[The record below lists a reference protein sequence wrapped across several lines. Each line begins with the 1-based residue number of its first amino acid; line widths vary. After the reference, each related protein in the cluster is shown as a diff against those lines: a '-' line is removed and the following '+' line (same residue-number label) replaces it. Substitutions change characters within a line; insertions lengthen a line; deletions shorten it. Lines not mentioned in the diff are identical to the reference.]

1 MSFDLRVG
9 WEYNARMLDKPDIQD
24 VLITAAVHDAFGLEV
39 AQVEFLP
46 LGADFDTAVYRVVA
60 ADGVPYFLKLR
71 RGNFDE
77 VSVVVPRVLQTQ
89 GIAAVMAPIPTT
101 SERLWTEL
109 DGFKLIL
116 YPFVEGHSG
125 IGVELSDRQWR
136 ELGAALKAVHSTR
149 LPPDLARC
157 TPRETYSPRWRG
169 MLRAA
174 LARSEDSRHD
184 DPAAARLAA
193 LLKAKRGE
201 IERIVGRAERLA
213 VPLRRHPRPFVLC
226 HTDIHAANVLL
237 GADDALFIV
246 DWDNPLLAPKE
257 HDLMFMDGGSD
268 EGMWRHAREQLF
280 YQGYGQTEVD
290 PVALAYYQVE
300 RVVVDIAVTCEMVFS
315 TEADEGRAGDREQGV
330 RYVVNRFTAD
340 DVEVAHRMEG

>member
-1 MSFDLRVG
+1 
-9 WEYNARMLDKPDIQD
+9 MLDKPDVED
-24 VLITAAVHDAFGLEV
+24 ALIVAALRDGFGLEV

-46 LGADFDTAVYRVVA
+46 LGADFDTAVYRVVTAGGA
-60 ADGVPYFLKLR
+60 ACFLKLR

-77 VSVVVPRVLQTQ
+77 VAVAIPRYLQTQ
-89 GIAAVMAPIPTT
+89 GIAAVMAPIPATGGQ
-101 SERLWTEL
+101 LWTEL
-109 DGFKLIL
+109 GGFKLIL
-116 YPFVEGHSG
+116 YPFVEGHDA

-136 ELGAALKAVHSTR
+136 ELGAALKAAHATR

-157 TPRETYSPRWRG
+157 TPCETYSPRWRG
-169 MLRAA
+169 ILRAA
-174 LARSEDSRHD
+174 LSRSETMAYD

-193 LLKAKRGE
+193 LLKAKRRE
-201 IERIVGRAERLA
+201 IEQIVERAARLA

-237 GADDALFIV
+237 DTDDRLFIV

-268 EGMWRHAREQLF
+268 EGMWCPTREDLF

-300 RVVVDIAVTCEMVFS
+300 RIVVDIAVTCEMVFS
-315 TEADEGRAGDREQGV
+315 GAEAGDPRAGDREQGV
-330 RYVVNRFTAD
+330 QYVVNRFPD
-340 DVEVAHRMEG
+340 WREPYV